1 LVKLKD
7 EEHMDTERPE
17 LTAKQAQVL
26 DFIRQHSAFYGPAIR
41 EIAAGL
47 QIRSPNGVVCHLD
60 ALERKGY
67 ISRKRGV
74 ARGIE
79 VVS

>member
-1 LVKLKD
+1 
-7 EEHMDTERPE
+7 MTTEPE
-17 LTAKQAQVL
+17 TQLTPRQREVY

-79 VVS
+79 VVK

>member
-1 LVKLKD
+1 
-7 EEHMDTERPE
+7 MTPE
-17 LTAKQAQVL
+17 VDIDLTPRQRQVYE
-26 DFIRQHSAFYGPAIR
+26 FIRENSAYFGPAIR

-47 QIRSPNGVVCHLD
+47 QIRSPNGVLCHLN

-67 ISRKRGV
+67 ISRRRGV

-79 VVS
+79 VKK